1 MNTTLGGLWS
11 LGIKTRERGE
21 GKGEAEGEGRR
32 GSGMHV
38 CLSVRPSVCA
48 ACLCVCVCSEFGLTF
63 LQSSRVEA
71 RRLRLQA
78 EAGMKNDGKR
88 AEERAL

>member
-38 CLSVRPSVCA
+38 CLSVRPSVCMFRVRTY
-48 ACLCVCVCSEFGLTF
+48 LPSIE
-63 LQSSRVEA
+63 SSRGEA
-71 RRLRLQA
+71 ASSPGRGRY
-78 EAGMKNDGKR
+78 
-88 AEERAL
+88 EE